1 MDSVERTLLEAYALV
16 DSIVAT
22 HRAAEKQRPV
32 VMVGD
37 DYGSVHDTLTRLI
50 GSAKY
55 AVSVMLPHSG
65 EQAES
70 VLAAIRE
77 RGAERPASVVL
88 RLLCTPEVIDS
99 TALKD
104 QAQRIDRSEV
114 RVLEKDAH
122 AALIIDGRA
131 ALTWSARSSLDGAA
145 TLVTDLATAKAL
157 DLLFAG
163 VWRTG
168 RPLAEYLRTRERLDT
183 EMTRR
188 VLLSLRAGHTDAVA
202 ASEMSV
208 SLRTYRRHVAK
219 IMRDMGADSRFQAG
233 VRSVELG
240 LLPVRR

>member
-1 MDSVERTLLEAYALV
+1 MDSVERKLLEAHALV

-22 HRAAEKQRPV
+22 HAAAEKRQPV
-32 VMVGD
+32 TTVGD
-37 DYGSVHDTLTRLI
+37 DHGSVHDALTTLL

-55 AVSVMLPHSG
+55 AVGVILPHGG
-65 EQAES
+65 EQTES
-70 VLAAIRE
+70 VLAAIRDH
-77 RGAERPASVVL
+77 GADRPASVML
-88 RLLCTPEVIDS
+88 RLLCTPEVLDS
-99 TALKD
+99 TALGE
-104 QAQRIDRSEV
+104 QARRVDRSAV
-114 RVLEKDAH
+114 RVLERDAH
-122 AALIIDGRA
+122 AALIVDGRV

-157 DLLFAG
+157 DLLFAR

-183 EMTRR
+183 DMTRR
-188 VLLSLRAGHTDAVA
+188 VLLSLRAGHTDAVS
-202 ASEMSV
+202 ASAMSV

-240 LLPVRR
+240 LLPARR